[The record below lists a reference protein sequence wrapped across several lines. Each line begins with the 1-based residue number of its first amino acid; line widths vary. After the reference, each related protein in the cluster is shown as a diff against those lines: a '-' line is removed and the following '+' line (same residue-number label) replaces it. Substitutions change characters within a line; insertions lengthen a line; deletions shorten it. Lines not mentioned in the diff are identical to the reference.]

1 MTDSPDPAAT
11 PGPDGRA
18 ADPEA
23 LQRELRQMVRLL
35 LPTQQQLIDLR
46 SRRDRELQVLE
57 TIIAFGQRVLP
68 TSSENAFWGHVVDAA
83 VEAFEYESCLVVEL
97 RIDGSTVLAA
107 RGPKPTGPDENEALD
122 CALRKFVAKRESFV
136 TEAELTGLRFAGGG
150 VARFMMATI
159 GEADAPL
166 LPMRILIAAVTVR
179 KQPFFPDFDPQAVPG
194 HRMFASHVHV
204 LLEMQE
210 SRRLIAGQVVALD
223 RTNHA
228 LEDRIAEQ
236 HRAEEA
242 LRASEQRYRRL
253 FEDSVRAQAEK
264 ERLQAQLAQS
274 RQMESIGRLAGGIAH
289 DFNNLLMVIGGNV
302 EMMQH
307 AGGLDADQRD
317 HLNEVLGAARR
328 AQELTQQLLMLSR
341 KQVIRPVPLEMNRQI
356 EDSLRIY
363 RRLLGEDIS
372 LNFIPCLKATPILAD
387 KQQLDQV
394 ILNLLLNARDAIQS
408 AGGTE
413 TASRLIQVS
422 TDVVY
427 DGSPLMEGAPA
438 IRLVVKDTGTG
449 MSEDIRANI
458 FEPFFTTKDDYKGT
472 GLGLS
477 TVLGVVQQ
485 NEGTIDVRTA
495 PGQGAEFIIHWP
507 MRASAALGNAQGPEA
522 PPAPAS
528 GEQVLLV
535 EDDPQVRAL
544 MVMGLK
550 RLGYRVQE
558 FEHGGMAL
566 AALDNGTLRPDILVT
581 DVVMPHMN
589 GKELA
594 DGVRSRMPELPILF
608 VSGYTDDIIAEN
620 GIVTEGIALL
630 PKPFTHATLGQ
641 RVRELLD
648 TTRRG

>member
-1 MTDSPDPAAT
+1 MTDAPDPASV
-11 PGPDGRA
+11 PGADARGT
-18 ADPEA
+18 DPEA

-97 RIDGSTVLAA
+97 RVDGSTVLAA

-122 CALRKFVAKRESFV
+122 CALRKFVSRRESFL
-136 TEAELTGLRFAGGG
+136 TETELSGLRFAGGG
-150 VARFMMATI
+150 VARFMLAPI
-159 GEADAPL
+159 GETDEHR
-166 LPMRILIAAVTVR
+166 LPMRLLIAAVTLR

-228 LEDRIAEQ
+228 LEERIAEQ

-253 FEDSVRAQAEK
+253 FEDSVRTQAEK

-341 KQVIRPVPLEMNRQI
+341 KQVIRPLPLEMNRQI

-363 RRLLGEDIS
+363 RRLLGEDIA
-372 LNFIPCLKATPILAD
+372 LTFLPCLKPTPILAD

-408 AGGTE
+408 AGSG
-413 TASRLIQVS
+413 APARLIQVS
-422 TDVVY
+422 TDVVEH
-427 DGSPLMEGAPA
+427 GSPLMEGAPA
-438 IRLVVKDTGTG
+438 IRLSVKDTGTG
-449 MSEDIRANI
+449 MSEEIRANI

-495 PGQGAEFIIHWP
+495 PGEGAEFIIHWP
-507 MRASAALGNAQGPEA
+507 MRTGTASGAGAGTEPVVHS
-522 PPAPAS
+522 AS

-550 RLGYRVQE
+550 RLGYKVQE

-566 AALDNGTLRPDILVT
+566 AALDNGTLHPDILVT

-594 DGVRSRMPELPILF
+594 DGVRERLPDLPILF

-620 GIVTEGIALL
+620 GIVAEGIALL

-648 TTRRG
+648 TTHRA

>member
-1 MTDSPDPAAT
+1 MTDSPDPASV
-11 PGPDGRA
+11 PGPEGRPT
-18 ADPEA
+18 DPET

-57 TIIAFGQRVLP
+57 TIIAFGERVLP

-97 RIDGSTVLAA
+97 RVDGSTVLAA
-107 RGPKPTGPDENEALD
+107 RGPKPTGPAENEALD
-122 CALRKFVAKRESFV
+122 CALRRFVSRRESFV
-136 TEAELTGLRFAGGG
+136 TEAELSGLRFAGGG
-150 VARFMMATI
+150 VARFMLATI
-159 GEADAPL
+159 GEPEEHK
-166 LPMRILIAAVTVR
+166 LPMRLLIAAVTLR

-210 SRRLIAGQVVALD
+210 SRRLIAGLVVALD

-228 LEDRIAEQ
+228 LEERIAEQ
-236 HRAEEA
+236 LRAEEA
-242 LRASEQRYRRL
+242 LRTSEQRYRRL

-302 EMMQH
+302 EMLQH
-307 AGGLDADQRD
+307 GGGLEPHERD

-341 KQVIRPVPLEMNRQI
+341 KQVIRPVPLDMNRQI

-363 RRLLGEDIS
+363 RRLLGEDIA
-372 LNFIPCLKATPILAD
+372 LDFLPCLATTPILAD

-408 AGGTE
+408 AGEGQ
-413 TASRLIQVS
+413 RLIQVS
-422 TDVVY
+422 TDVVTG
-427 DGSPLMEGAPA
+427 GSPLAEGAPA
-438 IRLVVKDTGTG
+438 IRLMVKDTGTG
-449 MSEDIRANI
+449 MSEAVRANI
-458 FEPFFTTKDDYKGT
+458 FEPFFTTKDDFKGT

-495 PGQGAEFIIHWP
+495 PGEGAEFIIHWP
-507 MRASAALGNAQGPEA
+507 MRTAAVTGVSVGIEGAAPSAA
-522 PPAPAS
+522 
-528 GEQVLLV
+528 GELVLLV

-550 RLGYRVQE
+550 RLGYKVQE

-566 AALDNGTLRPDILVT
+566 AALDNGTLSPDILVT

-594 DGVRSRMPELPILF
+594 DGVRARLPELPILF

-648 TTRRG
+648 TVRRG